1 MWAGGAGGRSTIA
14 RCSRPCLFHEI
25 VKITAGKG
33 KFRIVELT
41 QDMQVRVQPSNVF
54 FKRCTYS
61 MNSGIQYKG
70 LRFALLIL
78 LFMIIIYLHIR
89 PG

>member
-1 MWAGGAGGRSTIA
+1 MWAAGTCA

-25 VKITAGKG
+25 VEITAGKG

-41 QDMQVRVQPSNVF
+41 QDMQVRGQLSNAF

-61 MNSGIQYKG
+61 MNAGQNLKGIG
-70 LRFALLIL
+70 LLC
-78 LFMIIIYLHIR
+78 LFFCS
-89 PG
+89 